1 MFVINGV
8 SGNTG
13 SAAAEALLAAKA
25 KVRVVVRDEAKG
37 APWKA
42 RGAEVAIASIE
53 DVASMTAAL
62 RGATGAYIL
71 LPPPA
76 WNEPNVPANR
86 AALTEKLLSAVRAA
100 APAHTVFLSSIA
112 AHHSAGT
119 GPIQFL
125 HPIEQALRSSGLR
138 TTLLRAGWFM
148 ENWGASLAGA
158 LESGSLYY
166 GLDANKKF
174 AQVATKDIGATA
186 AKALLEP
193 HASGTRVIEL
203 SGPVDLSL
211 SDVAAVMSQVS
222 GKSVAAVSVP
232 VEGMVASLEGM
243 GASKDVAAG
252 YGEMV
257 AGLNSGHVA
266 WQGGDAMALRGSTTL
281 ESVLRTMLSR

>member
-13 SAAAEALLAAKA
+13 SAAAEALLAAGA

-42 RGAEVAIASIE
+42 RGAEVALASIE

-100 APAHTVFLSSIA
+100 APEHTVFLSSIA
-112 AHHSAGT
+112 AHHAAGT

-125 HPIEQALRSSGLR
+125 QPIERALKSSGLR
-138 TTLLRAGWFM
+138 ATLLRAGWFM

-158 LESGSLYY
+158 LASGSLYY
-166 GLDANKKF
+166 GLESNKRF

-186 AKALLEP
+186 ARALLDP
-193 HASGTRVIEL
+193 HASGARVIEL
-203 SGPVDLSL
+203 SGPEELSL
-211 SDVAAVMSQVS
+211 ADVAAVISKIS
-222 GKSVAAVSVP
+222 GKTIAAVTVP

-266 WQGGDAMALRGSTTL
+266 WEGGGATALRGSTTI
-281 ESVLRTMLSR
+281 ETVLRAMLPR